1 MMAATYFLSMPS
13 SVLNLDPSS
22 TGFSAGGALDG
33 VPALDVSLEL
43 RADAV
48 VEPGR
53 AFSADRSA
61 MAGWTVFLS
70 STTSAWGARAECS
83 GVQRSGVEGGRDEA
97 SERAEWWGN

>member
-1 MMAATYFLSMPS
+1 MPS

-22 TGFSAGGALDG
+22 TGFSAGALDG

-43 RADAV
+43 RAEAV

-61 MAGWTVFLS
+61 MAGWIVFLS
-70 STTSAWGARAECS
+70 SMRFAWGARAEWSRVEWREPS
-83 GVQRSGVEGGRDEA
+83 GGEAEAGERQIDVRSMCTKA
-97 SERAEWWGN
+97 SARS